1 MAQTLPRVQQ
11 DIERQLELS
20 LWQWRRLPAVEAE
33 IDGWDLLDQLHF
45 TEEWPLEEERLL
57 HLERYA
63 AAGEMTGDQRARYDK
78 LTGLVKQSRP
88 VIQRLLAS

>member
-1 MAQTLPRVQQ
+1 MAQTLTRVQQ

-20 LWQWRRLPAVEAE
+20 LWQWSRLPAVEAE

-57 HLERYA
+57 RLERYA
-63 AAGEMTGDQRARYDK
+63 AAGEMTGDQRARYDN

>member
-1 MAQTLPRVQQ
+1 MAQTLTRVQQ

-20 LWQWRRLPAVEAE
+20 LWQWRRLPAIEAE

-57 HLERYA
+57 RLERYA